1 MCTAKTA
8 IISLAVLSSVC
19 IIVLSRYQLIADK
32 VRRRPTTDGPA
43 SASRTYPLRDR
54 LNRTIDTSTATAV
67 QTLLQDVILAGRRK
81 FDVPVIS
88 GNYSG
93 VRSARGVKLRPRLH
107 FRYVIDSPQTC
118 RHRSRIRYLSKK
130 NSRIFNEFSEIKK
143 IRKNLYK
150 NSLNARV

>member
-19 IIVLSRYQLIADK
+19 IIVLSRYQLIVVK
-32 VRRRPTTDGPA
+32 VRRRPPTDGPV

-67 QTLLQDVILAGRRK
+67 QTLREDVIVAGRRK

-93 VRSARGVKLRPRLH
+93 ERSARDVKLRPRLH

-118 RHRSRIRYLSKK
+118 RHRPRIRYLSKK
-130 NSRIFNEFSEIKK
+130 NSRILTNFPKLKK
-143 IRKNLYK
+143 IVKILTKIR
-150 NSLNARV
+150 